1 MVTGNTVALALKTM
15 RFDSSLATKITNMRR
30 LIYDLYYAEEIS
42 VDLCARLIDKLN
54 EESEKRH
61 KKRRY

>member
-54 EESEKRH
+54 EESEKRR

>member
-1 MVTGNTVALALKTM
+1 M

-30 LIYDLYYAEEIS
+30 FIYDSYYADEIS
-42 VDLCARLIDKLN
+42 VDLCAKLIDKLN
-54 EESEKRH
+54 EESEKRR

>member
-1 MVTGNTVALALKTM
+1 MVTGNTVALVLKTM

-30 LIYDLYYAEEIS
+30 FIYDLYYADEIS
-42 VDLCARLIDKLN
+42 VDLCAKLIDKLN
-54 EESEKRH
+54 EESEKRR